1 MLSFYPLCLD
11 IAGPCQLSSHSRLS
25 AHNFPQLGNSGH
37 GYRTR
42 WYDEKSVK
50 VKLLRKCTPYPHVP
64 CQTRLFNEPLPQ
76 SLGRHLSPVRRC
88 QWRIDK
94 QWPNISDHWTL
105 TPFVNGI
112 GYFVIC
118 PCGVLDISRKWWLA
132 TKVNFWIDEWEP
144 CLARLVDLNASSLNL
159 QMGLFYKFCMLYNSL
174 LDGHNVL
181 LNPGIQTSRGHYLPP
196 RGFQCGQNAQC
207 FGWIHQTM
215 HEARGEKS

>member
-1 MLSFYPLCLD
+1 MYS
-11 IAGPCQLSSHSRLS
+11 LSSCPMSNSIIQWTLAIKSGSTLEPSSALS
-25 AHNFPQLGNSGH
+25 
-37 GYRTR
+37 
-42 WYDEKSVK
+42 V
-50 VKLLRKCTPYPHVP
+50 
-64 CQTRLFNEPLPQ
+64 
-76 SLGRHLSPVRRC
+76 
-88 QWRIDK
+88 WRIDK

-105 TPFVNGI
+105 TPFVNGT

-118 PCGVLDISRKWWLA
+118 PCGLLESSRKWWLA
-132 TKVNFWIDEWEP
+132 TKVKFWIDEWEP
-144 CLARLVDLNASSLNL
+144 CLARVVDLNASSLNL

-181 LNPGIQTSRGHYLPP
+181 LNPGIQTSRGHHLPP